1 MSHKAQQLCAQVRR
15 SLELTLMGE
24 CSDELL
30 QTMTVEKV
38 EPAPDDKHLRAT
50 LSVMDP
56 DEGLDKTKVM
66 ARLEAARPILMA
78 EVARA
83 ISRRKVPEI
92 HFEVIRAVH

>member
-1 MSHKAQQLCAQVRR
+1 MSHKALQLCAQVRR

-30 QTMTVEKV
+30 QNMIVAEV

-50 LSVMDP
+50 FEVMDP
-56 DEGLDKTKVM
+56 EESLDKVEVM
-66 ARLEAARPILMA
+66 ARLEAARPLMMA
-78 EVARA
+78 GVARA
-83 ISRRKVPEI
+83 ISRRKIPEI